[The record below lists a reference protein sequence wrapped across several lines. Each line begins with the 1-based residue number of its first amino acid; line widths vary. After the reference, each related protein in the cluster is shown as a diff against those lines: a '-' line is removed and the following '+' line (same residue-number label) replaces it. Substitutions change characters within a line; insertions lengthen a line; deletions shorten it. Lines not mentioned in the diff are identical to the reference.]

1 MSANSKEL
9 QNQIIEI
16 GARTNRGELQKFS
29 ALGRGSI
36 LPQIKELEDECPEF
50 EPSDLIGEWDLI
62 YSNTYLF
69 RSSPFFMAARAV
81 CKDGV
86 EAERFNWFCKQ
97 HREALIFTQIGR
109 VSQTIS
115 EGRLVS
121 EFESR
126 VPGLPG
132 LPVIIKGTIQSSA
145 DYILVS
151 DDKPS
156 ADANTSSAVEATGSD
171 GDEEEVGSPS
181 SSSKKTCLELH
192 MDRVRIKQESSNIP
206 LVSELLNLFEGLD
219 TRAMSQVL
227 EERLSSTG
235 RGYATPRPRF
245 RTTYLDPEAGFR
257 VGRDQ
262 DDNAFVYLRR

>member
-1 MSANSKEL
+1 
-9 QNQIIEI
+9 I

-151 DDKPS
+151 DDEPS
-156 ADANTSSAVEATGSD
+156 ADANTSSAVEATG
-171 GDEEEVGSPS
+171 
-181 SSSKKTCLELH
+181 
-192 MDRVRIKQESSNIP
+192 SNIP

>member
-151 DDKPS
+151 DDEPS
-156 ADANTSSAVEATGSD
+156 ADANTSSA
-171 GDEEEVGSPS
+171 
-181 SSSKKTCLELH
+181 TCLELH

-235 RGYATPRPRF
+235 RGYTTPRPRF